1 MCWHVTQQTTAMLPC
16 SLQHFQAFRQ
26 LRNKLRTDRLANG
39 QILVK
44 DIFFFSLFFFFFF
57 WGGGGGGLHWN
68 IFWCLQQRRDKAK
81 RHLYFF
87 LEITVTSHVLLP
99 GGLYF
104 MPIQFSV
111 RYSGPNKLSHSSQ
124 NTFNCVKSILGIRAD
139 SMCTWHAV
147 YQRYIF
153 DRIKWSVCMT
163 ADYTPSW
170 ILKQITT

>member
-16 SLQHFQAFRQ
+16 ALQE
-26 LRNKLRTDRLANG
+26 NKLRTDRLATD

-44 DIFFFSLFFFFFF
+44 DIFFLSLFFFS
-57 WGGGGGGLHWN
+57 GGGGLHWN

-81 RHLYFF
+81 RHLYSF

-104 MPIQFSV
+104 MPIQFPV

-124 NTFNCVKSILGIRAD
+124 ITFNCVKSILGIRAD
-139 SMCTWHAV
+139 SMCTWHSV

-153 DRIKWSVCMT
+153 DRIRCSVCMT